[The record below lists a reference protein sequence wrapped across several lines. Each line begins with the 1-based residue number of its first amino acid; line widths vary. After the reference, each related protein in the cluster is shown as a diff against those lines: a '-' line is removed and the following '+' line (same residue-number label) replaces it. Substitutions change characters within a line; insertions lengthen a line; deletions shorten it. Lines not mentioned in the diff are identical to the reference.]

1 MPSEGTP
8 PETQQ
13 PSTGRR
19 ADTPV
24 GTLGAVQ
31 LTIAFLL
38 EVAMLASLCYWG
50 FRFPYPGNLLAGIG
64 VPAAVAVFWAFALA
78 PRARRRIRWPFLP
91 AVAAGLFLLSAA
103 ALAAA
108 EQPGK
113 GAVLAVA
120 ALAWAILT
128 FALHRRGRTGRS
140 ENGSSDRSAS

>member
-8 PETQQ
+8 PETPQ

-19 ADTPV
+19 ADSPV

-38 EVAMLASLCYWG
+38 EVAMLASFCYWG

-64 VPAAVAVFWAFALA
+64 VPAAVAVFWAFAMA
-78 PRARRRIRWPFLP
+78 PRARHRIRWPFLP
-91 AVAAGLFLLSAA
+91 ALAACLFLLSAA

-108 EQPGK
+108 EQQGT
-113 GAVLAVA
+113 GGVLAVA
-120 ALAWAILT
+120 AVAWAILT
-128 FALHRRGRTGRS
+128 FALDSRGLTS
-140 ENGSSDRSAS
+140 QVEKGS